1 MGNLF
6 KVLISIDFC
15 NIFYPAFDFEVK
27 IYLLFSEGCIL
38 PQNSIY
44 ELEWDVYLNY
54 FRIITAMNRNDHYV
68 TQLSLEVGLSVL
80 NEIKEISS
88 FFSMKILTESGS

>member
-6 KVLISIDFC
+6 KVLISKDFC
-15 NIFYPAFDFEVK
+15 NFFYPAFDFEVK
-27 IYLLFSEGCIL
+27 LYLLFSEGCIL

-68 TQLSLEVGLSVL
+68 TQLSLEVGLSV
-80 NEIKEISS
+80 EKTRTKISS
-88 FFSMKILTESGS
+88 F